1 MNDRFDMTSLKLK
14 DGQSLDHESEATV
27 DVIVTAS
34 DGTLSSTETFTLTV
48 TDVNEAPT
56 DISLSATSVAENAA
70 GAEIGTLSATD
81 PESDAITFS
90 VSDDRF
96 EVVNDT
102 TLKLKDGQSLDHESE
117 ATVDVIVT
125 ASDGTLSSTETFTL
139 TVTDVNE
146 APTDIS
152 LSATSVAEN
161 AAGAGD
167 RHAER
172 DRPRE

>member
-1 MNDRFDMTSLKLK
+1 M
-14 DGQSLDHESEATV
+14 
-27 DVIVTAS
+27 
-34 DGTLSSTETFTLTV
+34 
-48 TDVNEAPT
+48 
-56 DISLSATSVAENAA
+56 
-70 GAEIGTLSATD
+70 
-81 PESDAITFS
+81 
-90 VSDDRF
+90 
-96 EVVNDT
+96 NDT

-161 AAGAGD
+161 DAGAEIGTLSATD
-167 RHAER
+167 
-172 DRPRE
+172 PRVMRSPSRSAMTGLRL